1 MQPQYPQHQGE
12 VPPDYW
18 KRQGAE
24 KKLIAGICGILLG
37 GLGVHKFILGYNSEG
52 IILLAVFLGSFILS
66 FFTCGLTLPIT
77 FLVSVFGLIEGVI
90 YLLKSDEEFVR
101 TYIYNKRPWL

>member
-1 MQPQYPQHQGE
+1 MQPQYQGGGS
-12 VPPDYW
+12 PDYW
-18 KRQGAE
+18 KSQGAD

-37 GLGVHKFILGYNSEG
+37 GLGVHKFVLGYKNEG
-52 IILLAVFLGSFILS
+52 IILLAIWLGSFILS
-66 FFTCGLTLPIT
+66 FFTCGLTIPIT

-101 TYIYNKRPWL
+101 TYIYNKKPWL